1 VSSWG
6 EAGTAGRAPDS
17 PNPTADP
24 ASVRQEGTLL
34 SYTPKHAALKQ
45 PSLVGRRTAGVVM
58 VSAATVG
65 GGLITA
71 GAAQAA
77 SPYNVWDRVASCES
91 GNNWSIATGNGYYGG
106 LQFSASTWRGFGGTR
121 FAPTANRATRDQQIF
136 IAQATLRAQGP
147 GAWPVCSKKGGLTR
161 ANGAAVAVNTGGS
174 SSTAPPSRS
183 KPRPVAS
190 SSSRKLAVD
199 GSFGPNTT
207 RAVQRWVGVAQTGS
221 MSYNTRTA
229 LQRKVGVRADGDIGP
244 KTIAALQAR
253 IGTYRDGSS
262 RLNSRTVRALQS
274 YLNANLS

>member
-1 VSSWG
+1 M
-6 EAGTAGRAPDS
+6 
-17 PNPTADP
+17 
-24 ASVRQEGTLL
+24 
-34 SYTPKHAALKQ
+34 SYTPKHAAPKQ
-45 PSLVGRRTAGVVM
+45 PSVVGRRTAGVVM

-71 GAAQAA
+71 SAAHAA

-121 FAPTANRATRDQQIF
+121 FASTANRATRDQQIS

-161 ANGAAVAVNTGGS
+161 ANGAAVRVDTGGG
-174 SSTAPPSRS
+174 STAPPSRS
-183 KPRPVAS
+183 GSTRPTAPTS
-190 SSSRKLAVD
+190 KSGKKLAID

-207 RAVQRWVGVAQTGS
+207 RAVQRWVGVSQTGS
-221 MSYNTRTA
+221 MSYGTRTA

-244 KTIAALQAR
+244 KTIAALQSK
-253 IGTYRDGSS
+253 IGTSRDGSS

-274 YLNANLS
+274 YLNANLR